1 MTFITDRVSIPLPLG
16 NPNKGK
22 TRQGAASLQRIL
34 VAVVTCV
41 VGIVLACVIAAAV
54 FHDSSRAHQDLQDR
68 AVLSLDLVSLPLGD
82 AVSRQDKNLVNRLL
96 SGLATN
102 DDFVCASI
110 LGLDEKVVDH
120 ASTKLEQRIPT
131 AADLKQLTTSMGETL
146 PPAHRLDLR
155 FDRAIA
161 FVQPLYAD
169 DGRTIATLFA
179 RFSTE
184 RAIAEYMRGILYDAL
199 AGLLVLV
206 TVALLLY
213 VLVARVTAPLTQL
226 TEAIHSLGAGNLS
239 VAVPGRDR
247 KDEIGALA
255 RTVQYFRDSLT
266 DRQSLQKDMD
276 AQRTS
281 AEARRAQLET
291 LITDFRLAV
300 REALHQVN
308 LHSDQM
314 TLAADSLK
322 TIATESSHRAQAAAA
337 STSEAS
343 SNVNTVARAAEEL
356 SASIA
361 EIESQVTRT
370 RGVVLDASRVTAH
383 TTQAIGGLAEK
394 ANEIGEIIGLIQAI
408 AAQTNLLALNAT
420 IEAARAGDAGR
431 GFAVVAQEVKS
442 LAGQTAK
449 ATERIAEHVEAIQ
462 NATSGAVEAIK
473 SIASTMN
480 QAEGFT
486 AGIAVAVEEQAAAT
500 NEISRSVTEAALGTQ
515 SAARHMEGLKLAV
528 GETDQSAAQVHQAAT
543 DVTQQ
548 SKNLSETVETFLLGV
563 AAA

>member
-1 MTFITDRVSIPLPLG
+1 
-16 NPNKGK
+16 
-22 TRQGAASLQRIL
+22 
-34 VAVVTCV
+34 
-41 VGIVLACVIAAAV
+41 
-54 FHDSSRAHQDLQDR
+54 
-68 AVLSLDLVSLPLGD
+68 
-82 AVSRQDKNLVNRLL
+82 
-96 SGLATN
+96 
-102 DDFVCASI
+102 
-110 LGLDEKVVDH
+110 
-120 ASTKLEQRIPT
+120 
-131 AADLKQLTTSMGETL
+131 
-146 PPAHRLDLR
+146 
-155 FDRAIA
+155 
-161 FVQPLYAD
+161 
-169 DGRTIATLFA
+169 
-179 RFSTE
+179 
-184 RAIAEYMRGILYDAL
+184 MRGILYDTM

-206 TVALLLY
+206 TVALLLH
-213 VLVARVTAPLTQL
+213 VLIARVTAPLSQL

-239 VAVPGRDR
+239 VAVPGRER

-255 RTVQYFRDSLT
+255 RTIQYFRDSLA
-266 DRQSLQKDMD
+266 DRQALQKDVEQ
-276 AQRTS
+276 QRTH

-291 LITDFRLAV
+291 LITDFRLVV

-361 EIESQVTRT
+361 EIENQVTRT
-370 RGVVLDASRVTAH
+370 RGVVVDASRVTAH
-383 TTQAIGGLAEK
+383 TTHAIGGLAEK
-394 ANEIGEIIGLIQAI
+394 ANEIGEIVGLIQAI

-462 NATSGAVEAIK
+462 NATSGAVEAIR

-500 NEISRSVTEAALGTQ
+500 NEISRSVTEAAFGTQ
-515 SAARHMEGLKLAV
+515 SAARHMEGVKLAV

-543 DVTQQ
+543 DVTLQ
-548 SKNLSETVETFLLGV
+548 SKKLSETVETFLLGV